1 MKRHILTRACFISF
15 LTASILSSCT
25 IETSSNDYDRVL
37 PKEKLAEVIREF
49 NPAVSPCDTINIAVD
64 KARQCAGTDGVI
76 VAFGSL
82 SFIGEL
88 TEAAA
93 ANIKEE

>member
-1 MKRHILTRACFISF
+1 M
-15 LTASILSSCT
+15 
-25 IETSSNDYDRVL
+25 
-37 PKEKLAEVIREF
+37 IREF

>member
-1 MKRHILTRACFISF
+1 MKKVLFICTGNTCRSPMAEQIF
-15 LTASILSSCT
+15 T
-25 IETSSNDYDRVL
+25 IEASSNDYTRVL
-37 PKEKLAEVIREF
+37 PKEQLAEVIREF
-49 NPAVSPCDTINIAVD
+49 NSSVLPCDTIKLAVD

-88 TEAAA
+88 TEAATE
-93 ANIKEE
+93 NNMEE